1 MDQQMNET
9 PVIDAAIVIDGTGDD
24 AVAALVAAGWRLRDG
39 EQVFAGKRVRSLEAP
54 ASDG

>member
-39 EQVFAGKRVRSLEAP
+39 EQVFAGKRVRILEAP